1 MCGKRVQITFTRVDI
16 EKIVP
21 AIRKEKIHPKDA
33 PYDYKQE
40 REYMKNKL
48 GDLHNH
54 LFSQLERLNN
64 EEIKGPK
71 LREEIDRAKAV
82 TGVAR
87 EIILNGKLALE
98 AMIAA
103 KEKGIILL
111 PKMLEIGSDQD
122 AKK

>member
-1 MCGKRVQITFTRVDI
+1 
-16 EKIVP
+16 
-21 AIRKEKIHPKDA
+21 
-33 PYDYKQE
+33 
-40 REYMKNKL
+40 MKNKL

-54 LFSQLERLNN
+54 LFEQLKRLSN
-64 EEIKGPK
+64 EEVKGSK

-103 KEKGIILL
+103 KEKGIVLL
-111 PKMLEIGSDQD
+111 PKMLEIGADQD
-122 AKK
+122 AKKKL